1 MSMEKY
7 DAIVVGA
14 GHAGVESAHA
24 LAVLGAKTLLLA
36 LNLDSIAFCA
46 CNPSIGGTAKGNI
59 VQEIDALGGLMGKI
73 ADQSMLHI
81 RMLNEGK
88 GPAVQCLRAQIDK
101 HKYHENMKR
110 ALENT
115 PNLTIKQGEVASIV
129 KKGENNFIV
138 TTTFS
143 QKFYAKAVVV
153 ATGVYLSS
161 NIIVGNT
168 SVSHGP
174 AGFCNATKLSSS
186 LEKLGF
192 VLRRFKTGTPPRV
205 DAKTID
211 FSVFEKQPT
220 DTNIAGFS
228 AFAKPHKFNAKDCYL
243 GYTTEET
250 KKIIM
255 QNLHR
260 SPMYSGKIKGRGP
273 RYCPSIEDKIVRF
286 ADKERHQIFL
296 EPEADGTCE
305 IYLQGLST
313 SFPAEIQEKI
323 VNSVKGLENAK
334 IMRNAYAIEYDCID
348 PTELYRTLE
357 SKRISGLFF
366 AGQINGTSGY
376 EEAAG
381 QGILAGINAALKIK
395 GKEQLTLAR
404 SESYIG
410 VLVDDLVTKGTNEPY
425 RMMTS
430 RAEYRLVLRTDNAI
444 ERLMPKGRELGMID
458 DATWKKYCKRKTS
471 LTNLQAELLALKIA
485 PSAKINKK
493 LEELGQNPITQKTD
507 AEAMIKRGFSI
518 FDFADKLCHKYNASD
533 MRHEEVE
540 IKYSGYIAQA
550 KVQIEREKQQEDM
563 PIPVDFD
570 FSKISGLR
578 NEAKQK
584 LMSVKPTT
592 VGQAG
597 RISGVSPADITVLLI
612 WLEKAKNQ

>member
-1 MSMEKY
+1 MEKF

-14 GHAGVESAHA
+14 GHAGVEAAHA
-24 LAVLGAKTLLLA
+24 LATLGANTMLLA
-36 LNLDSIAFCA
+36 LNLDSISFCA

-59 VQEIDALGGLMGKI
+59 VQEIDALGGLMGRI
-73 ADQSMLHI
+73 ADESMLHI

-101 HKYHENMKR
+101 HAYHTNMKK

-115 PNLTIKQGEVASIV
+115 PNLTIKQGEVSSIV
-129 KKGENNFIV
+129 QNKNKMFV
-138 TTTFS
+138 VSTTFA
-143 QKFYAKAVVV
+143 QKFLAKAVVV
-153 ATGVYLSS
+153 ATGVYLKS
-161 NIIVGNT
+161 NIIVGNS

-174 AGFCNATKLSSS
+174 AGFCNATKLSAS

-192 VLRRFKTGTPPRV
+192 VLRRFKTGTPPRI
-205 DAKTID
+205 DAKTINFD
-211 FSVFEKQPT
+211 AFEKQPS
-220 DTNIAGFS
+220 DDSIYGFE
-228 AFAKPHKFNAKDCYL
+228 AFAKKRKFESKNCYL
-243 GYTTEET
+243 GYTSEET

-255 QNLHR
+255 KNLHK

-273 RYCPSIEDKIVRF
+273 RYCPSIEDKVVRF

-313 SFPAEIQEKI
+313 SFPADIQEKI
-323 VNSVKGLENAK
+323 VRSVKGLENAR

-357 SKRISGLFF
+357 SKRIEGLFF

-381 QGILAGINAALKIK
+381 QGILAGINAAMKIFK
-395 GKEQLTLAR
+395 KNQLVLSR

-430 RAEYRLVLRTDNAI
+430 RAEYRLILRTDNAI
-444 ERLMPKGRELGMID
+444 ERLMPKGREIGLVD
-458 DATWKKYCKRKTS
+458 DRTWSLFKKRKLSCKR
-471 LTNLQAELLALKIA
+471 LFDELCKLKIS
-485 PSAKINKK
+485 PSARINER
-493 LEELGQNPITQKTD
+493 LETFGQKQITQKTD
-507 AEAMIKRGFSI
+507 AITLIKRGFGVC
-518 FDFADKLCHKYNASD
+518 DFENNLSSKYSND
-533 MRHEEVE
+533 VKRHVEVE
-540 IKYSGYIAQA
+540 VKYEGYITQA
-550 KVQIEREKQQEDM
+550 KVQIEREKQQENM
-563 PIPVDFD
+563 PIPKDFD
-570 FSKISGLR
+570 FAAAGGLR
-578 NEAKQK
+578 IEAKQK
-584 LMSVKPTT
+584 LQEVKPTT
-592 VGQAG
+592 VGQAS

-612 WLEKAKNQ
+612 LLEKTKKA

>member
-1 MSMEKY
+1 MEKY

-24 LAVLGAKTLLLA
+24 LATLGAKTLLLA

-73 ADQSMLHI
+73 ADESMLHI

-101 HKYHENMKR
+101 HAYHQNMKR
-110 ALENT
+110 ALEQT
-115 PNLTIKQGEVASIV
+115 PNLTIKQGEVSSIV
-129 KKGENNFIV
+129 KKGNENFIV
-138 TTTFS
+138 KTTFAQS
-143 QKFYAKAVVV
+143 FGAKAVVV
-153 ATGVYLSS
+153 ATGVYLKS

-168 SVSHGP
+168 SQSRGP

-192 VLRRFKTGTPPRV
+192 VLRRFKTGTPPRI

-211 FSVFEKQPT
+211 FSAFEVQPS
-220 DTNIAGFS
+220 DESIVGFS
-228 AFAKPHKFNAKDCYL
+228 AFAKKRKINSKNCYL
-243 GYTTEET
+243 GWTSEET
-250 KKIIM
+250 KNIIM

-296 EPEADGTCE
+296 EPEAEGTCE

-323 VNSVKGLENAK
+323 VQSVRGLENAK

-357 SKRISGLFF
+357 SKRIEGLFF

-381 QGILAGINAALKIK
+381 QGLLAGINAAMKILKK
-395 GKEQLTLAR
+395 QQLILSR

-430 RAEYRLVLRTDNAI
+430 RAEFRLVLRTDNAI
-444 ERLMPKGRELGMID
+444 ERLMPKGRALGLVD
-458 DATWKKYCKRKTS
+458 DLTWKKFISREKNCNK
-471 LTNLQAELLALKIA
+471 LFEELQNLKIA
-485 PSAKINKK
+485 PSAKINSK
-493 LEELGQNPITQKTD
+493 LEEFGQKPIIQKTD
-507 AEAMIKRGFSI
+507 AISLIKRGF
-518 FDFADKLCHKYNASD
+518 FVNDFENKLTGEYGENEK
-533 MRHEEVE
+533 RHVEVE
-540 IKYSGYIAQA
+540 VKYEGYISQA
-550 KVQIEREKQQEDM
+550 KTQIEKEKQQEEM
-563 PIPVDFD
+563 PIPKDFD
-570 FSKISGLR
+570 YDKIGGLR
-578 NEAKQK
+578 LEAKQK
-584 LMSVKPTT
+584 LKDVRPTT
-592 VGQAG
+592 VGQAS

-612 WLEKAKNQ
+612 LLEKEKRKA